1 MISAL
6 RISNHD
12 QNCFCRL
19 IARHSRARI
28 HALNLQRTSLTN
40 TAHSPER
47 AHSHHLARTACTKI
61 ISARVTLSD
70 SRARARAQIP
80 IALLLQRP
88 CGTAQALP
96 LDAISCLGAFRTPA
110 DRAWAEISAAGIR
123 KPAQNTKLP
132 HSNMT
137 AGSPRSADIGTYT

>member
-47 AHSHHLARTACTKI
+47 AHSHQLARTACTKI

-88 CGTAQALP
+88 LRYCPGTT
-96 LDAISCLGAFRTPA
+96 S
-110 DRAWAEISAAGIR
+110 
-123 KPAQNTKLP
+123 
-132 HSNMT
+132 
-137 AGSPRSADIGTYT
+137 

>member
-47 AHSHHLARTACTKI
+47 AHSHQLARTACTTKSYLHASLSQI
-61 ISARVTLSD
+61 PVPARVPKSHSAPAPATP
-70 SRARARAQIP
+70 A
-80 IALLLQRP
+80 
-88 CGTAQALP
+88 ALP
-96 LDAISCLGAFRTPA
+96 RNYLLTRFRALAVFGRRPTERGLRSLLPA
-110 DRAWAEISAAGIR
+110 SENLH
-123 KPAQNTKLP
+123 KC
-132 HSNMT
+132 
-137 AGSPRSADIGTYT
+137 